1 MDRLE
6 ILEESRGR
14 RYIGTRPTGDQGGT
28 SVKRR
33 RLGQRQGERNSD
45 WDLDGALEAM
55 TAPELRAFVHAV
67 LDELENEQRAGILD
81 ALMARAARGDA
92 GWKPNRPSPRIVDNV
107 RLFADAA
114 RRVGYADPDDVSEHL
129 RQGTKAFLAG
139 DHASARAVFESL
151 LPPIAAADI
160 DLGQH
165 ELVEEVLG
173 IDAHACV
180 AQYVTSV
187 YTTTPLAK
195 RADAVQN
202 AIEQIEGVGT
212 LLNPIAEMEDV
223 SAGALPDL
231 TAFLPL
237 WVKRLGRRRP
247 SKDEWETNHER
258 WLREAVFRLEG
269 VGGLERIARRT
280 KRPRACLAWCEAL
293 VDRGDGAGALRA
305 YEASAAL
312 AGKSL
317 WRGELFDGAA
327 LAAQQLGR
335 SDVSRRLEA
344 AWRAA
349 PTLIRLLRWLAAD
362 GRAPTVLRT
371 RTKKALARCPKTAGR
386 QLGLLRVLRG
396 DLRAAAD
403 LLSKAPGLG
412 WSGEDHPGHVL
423 FPAFVVLLANGTP
436 SKVSDTIIADLEST
450 CRDPL
455 DALSAD
461 HLESRPTLATPS
473 IVALIRDVRSSLGM
487 GGADRDAM
495 LAALRLATE
504 KRVEG
509 ILGHSRRRHYGHAA
523 MLAASCVALAPMNR
537 REDASAWIADLRQTY
552 KRRHAFREEL
562 RRALESLGVS
572 A

>member
-1 MDRLE
+1 
-6 ILEESRGR
+6 
-14 RYIGTRPTGDQGGT
+14 
-28 SVKRR
+28 
-33 RLGQRQGERNSD
+33 
-45 WDLDGALEAM
+45 M

-67 LDELENEQRAGILD
+67 LDELEDEQRAGVID
-81 ALMARAARGDA
+81 SLMARAARGDA
-92 GWKPNRPSPRIVDNV
+92 GWKPNRPSPRIVDNA
-107 RLFADAA
+107 RSFADAA

-139 DHASARAVFESL
+139 DHASARAVFQAL
-151 LPPIAAADI
+151 LPPIAVAEI

-195 RADAVQN
+195 RAEAVQN
-202 AIEQIEGVGT
+202 AIEQVEGVCT
-212 LLNPIAEMEDV
+212 LLNPIKEMEDV

-231 TAFLPL
+231 SAFLPL
-237 WVKRLGRRRP
+237 WAKRLGRRRP
-247 SKDEWETNHER
+247 SKDDWETNHER
-258 WLREAVFRLEG
+258 WFREAVFRLDG
-269 VGGLERIARRT
+269 VDGLERIARKT
-280 KRPRACLAWCEAL
+280 KRPQSCLAWCEAL
-293 VDRGDGAGALRA
+293 ADRGDWAGALRA
-305 YEASAAL
+305 YDASAAL
-312 AGKSL
+312 VGQSH
-317 WRGELFDGAA
+317 WRDELLDGAA
-327 LAAQQLGR
+327 LSAQQLGR
-335 SDVSRRLEA
+335 SDVSKRLEA

-349 PTLIRLLRWLAAD
+349 PTLTRLLRWLEAD
-362 GRAPTVLRT
+362 GRAATVLRAKA
-371 RTKKALARCPKTAGR
+371 KKVLARCPRTAGR
-386 QLGLLRVLRG
+386 QLGLLRVLMG

-412 WSGEDHPGHVL
+412 WSSEDHPGHVL
-423 FPAFVVLLANGTP
+423 FPLFAVLLANGTP
-436 SKVSDTIIADLEST
+436 RKVSDTLLADLEST

-461 HLESRPTLATPS
+461 DIERRPKLASPS
-473 IVALIRDVRSSLGM
+473 IVALIEAGLSSLSM
-487 GGADRDAM
+487 GEADRDAM
-495 LAALRLATE
+495 LAAMRVAAE

-523 MLAASCVALAPMNR
+523 MLAASCLALASANR
-537 REDASAWIADLRQTY
+537 REDVSTWLADLRQTY